1 MRATNRPV
9 SPLGVSAQSRW
20 RFGLRQAAIVLVATL
35 IAMGVRNLLTPWLGT
50 GLPFIT
56 AFPAVAIVAFFSG
69 ITTGAMTALACAL
82 WLLAPWT
89 PPVLASDFGWEEFAA
104 FVPAAFLV
112 AFFSGQGRD
121 EAAAATAA
129 AAETA
134 SAQLTV
140 RSLRL
145 SMLMAVILP
154 TLLFMVAAGIFYGQA
169 FDDARLRVDREA
181 RIAQEHASKIMENNE
196 SMTRAVLDFVATME
210 PEEVS
215 AREPELHAKLVTLA
229 SSLQQVQSMAL
240 LDSGGTLLAS
250 NRLVPVPK
258 VDASDRE
265 YFRWHQAGRPGIFIS
280 EALVSRTTGEPFFD
294 VSHRWDRNGKFA
306 GVVSIS
312 LYPAYFSEFY
322 RGMARDAPGLMV
334 MMTRSDGAVLARW
347 PALPPERR
355 NSIATV
361 HC

>member
-1 MRATNRPV
+1 M
-9 SPLGVSAQSRW
+9 
-20 RFGLRQAAIVLVATL
+20 
-35 IAMGVRNLLTPWLGT
+35 
-50 GLPFIT
+50 
-56 AFPAVAIVAFFSG
+56 
-69 ITTGAMTALACAL
+69 L
-82 WLLAPWT
+82 WLFAPWAPLT
-89 PPVLASDFGWEEFAA
+89 LTSDFGWEEFAT
-104 FVPAAFLV
+104 FIPAAFLV

-196 SMTRAVLDFVATME
+196 SMTRAVLDFVAKME

-240 LDSGGTLLAS
+240 LDSARQTPRVEPCFSGAEDRCVRSRVFSLAS
-250 NRLVPVPK
+250 
-258 VDASDRE
+258 
-265 YFRWHQAGRPGIFIS
+265 GRPP
-280 EALVSRTTGEPFFD
+280 R
-294 VSHRWDRNGKFA
+294 H
-306 GVVSIS
+306 
-312 LYPAYFSEFY
+312 FY
-322 RGMARDAPGLMV
+322 
-334 MMTRSDGAVLARW
+334 
-347 PALPPERR
+347 
-355 NSIATV
+355 
-361 HC
+361 